1 MILAESCSNKRQF
14 SKSEFLAEDA
24 IFVRNMVDHESWS
37 IGIPIQL
44 QLLTID
50 ATVTIDTSDLKSL
63 KLLKLFKRPLL
74 SERPIAAYQYV
85 NNEILADVL

>member
-50 ATVTIDTSDLKSL
+50 TSDLKSL